1 MDNLFWRDALDSF
14 LLARA
19 SAGESPSISRE
30 TLLLTLEDPSG
41 HLFQSIT

>member
-1 MDNLFWRDALDSF
+1 MHAIRRKDDTNLV
-14 LLARA
+14 RA
-19 SAGESPSISRE
+19 SAGEGPSISRE